1 MFDEAIGRLT
11 TLRAIVR
18 LELKFLFEWNALAY
32 FAEAKR
38 LYDIEGTSLKKELNS
53 GRIQSSLFIYLELE
67 IVRLFIGVIYSFV

>member
-1 MFDEAIGRLT
+1 MFDEAIGRLP

-18 LELKFLFEWNALAY
+18 LELKFLFELNALAY

-38 LYDIEGTSLKKELNS
+38 LYDMEGTSLKKELNS